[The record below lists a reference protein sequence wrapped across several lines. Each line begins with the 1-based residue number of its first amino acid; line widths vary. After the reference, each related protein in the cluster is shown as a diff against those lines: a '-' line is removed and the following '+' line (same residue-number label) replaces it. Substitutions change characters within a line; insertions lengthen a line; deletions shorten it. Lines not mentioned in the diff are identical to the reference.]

1 MGYMLITGGGIR
13 FPKNDG
19 GAGLRSQLQPTG
31 WCVIDCACTWLTK
44 VHVETAVSRALKQDV
59 RRGKA
64 VCVVR
69 KAELVVDLAAIGS
82 ATMKFPSTT

>member
-1 MGYMLITGGGIR
+1 MNMRYMLITGGGIR

-64 VCVVR
+64 DCVVR
-69 KAELVVDLAAIGS
+69 KAELWILPQSVLQQ
-82 ATMKFPSTT
+82 